1 MQLGEVRLKQIE
13 ITRDAPLRKKQRL
26 VLSSDLLT
34 VIFGNN
40 GCGKTTFLRLIS
52 AIFSKNEKVLKK
64 EGVNYV
70 GIIFEVN
77 GIEERVSVRKKTD
90 KSEGI
95 EGFENSYFYVED
107 DEHFTLHFED
117 LEENPDTIYDW
128 EEFNNT
134 KLNDYKTVL
143 FGVNRGLST
152 YKNEVTADD
161 LSKNILSHFLLR
173 KKFNSRRDI
182 EIFSKILS
190 KRIEEKN
197 RNNHDINR
205 NDVFSEEYSMYGNII
220 IDGMPMEALEK
231 LLVDRFK
238 KVREV
243 SSQKV
248 QSALFV
254 TLSEIIDSNNYQ
266 IDNLEQES
274 LDLDGKERLLEALK
288 SGVENKLS
296 DKIIS
301 ILEETDDESIK
312 ILTAENEILKK
323 VIANMSKELKE
334 ESQFI
339 QTIGKLMK
347 IFNEYIGP
355 EKTIEISD
363 KEVVVK
369 FFGSDE
375 KYSINI
381 LSSGEKHLLILLTL
395 FVIEG
400 DRKNLF
406 MVDEP
411 EISLNIKWQ
420 RKLSHL
426 LKDLAPN
433 SEIILASHSPSIV
446 YDCPKTLVEL
456 VNINDEA

>member
-1 MQLGEVRLKQIE
+1 MQLGEVRLKKIE
-13 ITRDAPLRKKQRL
+13 IDRDAPRRKKQRIT
-26 VLSSDLLT
+26 LSSDLLT
-34 VIFGNN
+34 IIYGEN

-64 EGVNYV
+64 ENVNYV
-70 GIIFEVN
+70 RIVFESN
-77 GIEERVSVRKKTD
+77 GCEDQVYVRKKLD
-90 KSEGI
+90 KSEDPDGEEI
-95 EGFENSYFYVED
+95 LSFYGED
-107 DEHFTLHFED
+107 DDPFVLRYEY
-117 LEENPDTIYDW
+117 LEENHDTIYDW
-128 EEFNNT
+128 KDFNNS

-152 YKNEVTADD
+152 YINEVTAED
-161 LSKNILSHFLLR
+161 LR
-173 KKFNSRRDI
+173 KIIIRSFSLRKSFKSRRDI
-182 EIFSKILS
+182 DYFSSILS

-197 RNNHDINR
+197 RINHDINR
-205 NDVFSEEYSMYGNII
+205 NDIFSEEYSMHGNII
-220 IDGMPMEALEK
+220 IDGMPMEALEE

-254 TLSEIIDSNNYQ
+254 TLSEIIDSNNSQ
-266 IDNLEQES
+266 NDNSEEES
-274 LDLDGKERLLEALK
+274 LYLDGKERLLEALK
-288 SGVENKLS
+288 DGVKNKLS

-312 ILTAENEILKK
+312 ILTEENEILKK

-355 EKTIEISD
+355 EKFIEISD

-369 FFGSDE
+369 FLDSDE
-375 KYSINI
+375 KHPINI

-400 DRKNLF
+400 DRKQLF

-433 SEIILASHSPSIV
+433 SEIILASHSPSIAHD
-446 YDCPKTLVEL
+446 YPKSLVEL
-456 VNINDEA
+456 VNVNDEV

>member
-1 MQLGEVRLKQIE
+1 MQLGKVRLKEIE
-13 ITRDAPLRKKQRL
+13 IDRDAPRRKKQRIT
-26 VLSSDLLT
+26 LSSDLLT
-34 VIFGNN
+34 VIYGEN

-64 EGVNYV
+64 ENVNYV
-70 GIIFEVN
+70 RIVFECN
-77 GIEERVSVRKKTD
+77 GCKDQVYIRRKLD
-90 KSEGI
+90 KSEDPDG
-95 EGFENSYFYVED
+95 EETLFLYGED
-107 DEHFTLHFED
+107 DDPFVLRYEYM
-117 LEENPDTIYDW
+117 EENHDTIYDW

-134 KLNDYKTVL
+134 KLSDYKTVL

-152 YKNEVTADD
+152 YINEVTAED
-161 LSKNILSHFLLR
+161 LRRIIIRSYALR
-173 KKFNSRRDI
+173 RSFKSRTDI
-182 EIFSKILS
+182 DYFSSILS

-197 RNNHDINR
+197 RINHDKER
-205 NDVFSEEYSMYGNII
+205 NDIFSEEYSLHGNII
-220 IDGMPMEALEK
+220 IDGMPMEAMEK

-238 KVREV
+238 EVREV
-243 SSQKV
+243 SSQRV

-254 TLSEIIDSNNYQ
+254 TLSEIIESNISQNVKSA
-266 IDNLEQES
+266 EES
-274 LDLDGKERLLEALK
+274 LYLDEKERLLEALK
-288 SGVENKLS
+288 DGVKNKLS

-301 ILEETDDESIK
+301 ILEGTDDESIK
-312 ILTAENEILKK
+312 ILTEENEILKK

-355 EKTIEISD
+355 EKFIEISD

-369 FFGSDE
+369 FLASDE
-375 KYSINI
+375 KYPISI

-400 DRKNLF
+400 ERKHLF

-411 EISLNIKWQ
+411 EISLNIRWQ

-446 YDCPKTLVEL
+446 RDYPKSLVEL
-456 VNINDEA
+456 VNVNDES